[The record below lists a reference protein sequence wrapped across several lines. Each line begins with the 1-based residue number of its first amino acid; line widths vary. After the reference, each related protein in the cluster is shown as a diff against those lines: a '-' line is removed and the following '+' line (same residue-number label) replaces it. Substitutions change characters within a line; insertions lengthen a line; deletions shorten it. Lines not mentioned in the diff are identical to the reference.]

1 MIDFEAMLKYYACSH
16 QSIFIPLSLAECEN
30 GWYSLGFPF
39 LYTDNDGIEIYV
51 QKCPDGTILM
61 TDDGWTLGVHSC
73 FDRRNIEVV
82 KRIVNHNDYSR
93 YDEETDAITATAT
106 EECFAPALLE
116 LISVI
121 IATNY
126 AAMALHGMKVMKNAD
141 QDDRKE

>member
-1 MIDFEAMLKYYACSH
+1 MIDFKALFKDYELPFAVSKG
-16 QSIFIPLSLAECEN
+16 ED
-30 GWYSLGFPF
+30 GWYSLSLPF

-51 QKCPDGTILM
+51 REHPDGTIIL

-73 FDRRNIEVV
+73 FDKRNIEVV
-82 KRIVNHNDYSR
+82 KRIVNHNDYSQ

-106 EECFAPALLE
+106 EECFVPALLE

-126 AAMALHGMKVMKNAD
+126 AVKALHGMKVTKNAD
-141 QDDRKE
+141 QAPRKE

>member
-1 MIDFEAMLKYYACSH
+1 MIDFKAMLKDYEFPFH
-16 QSIFIPLSLAECEN
+16 VDRGEN
-30 GWYSLGFPF
+30 DWYCLGLPF

-51 QKCPDGTILM
+51 QECPDGTILL
-61 TDDGWTLGVHSC
+61 TDDSWTLGVHSC

-82 KRIVNHNDYSR
+82 KRIVNHNDYSK

-106 EECFAPALLE
+106 KECFAAALLE

-126 AAMALHGMKVMKNAD
+126 AVTALRGMKVTKNAD
-141 QDDRKE
+141 QDARKE